1 MNHLDIKHLRMICAI
16 DATGNMTRA
25 ASRLNISQPAL
36 SQQLKDIEGKLK
48 ADLFF
53 RTRKKLIL
61 TPIGKR
67 LLKTAKHVIA
77 DIDGAELEIRKIVS
91 GDRGELK
98 VGAQCIFCYKWLPRL
113 LLRFQQK
120 FPNVEIEIGNAAN
133 PARELQAKV
142 FDFIIMA
149 AVEAD
154 DNLACVPLFKDQMVC
169 IMPQDHP
176 LSSRPWVAVEDFSQ
190 YGLISHAEK
199 RLNRFFQLVLEPAG
213 IDPKRYMAVDQPNA
227 IMELVASGFGISV
240 FPMWAVKSSLDDCGL
255 AAKPITRSG
264 LPVTWYV
271 AFLQKHQ
278 PPLYHE
284 EFIHILMSM
293 DLEQAGAAPAAC
305 DQSVMDGAF

>member
-16 DATGNMTRA
+16 DATGNMTKA
-25 ASRLNISQPAL
+25 ALRLNISQPAL
-36 SQQLKDIEGKLK
+36 SQQLKDIESKLK

-67 LLKTAKHVIA
+67 LLTTGKHVIGE
-77 DIDGAELEIRKIVS
+77 IDGAELEIRKIVS
-91 GDRGELK
+91 GDRGELN
-98 VGAQCIFCYKWLPRL
+98 VGARCIFCYKWLPRL
-113 LLRFQQK
+113 LWRFQQK
-120 FPNVEIEIGNAAN
+120 FPNVEIKIGNAGN
-133 PARELQAKV
+133 PARELRAKV

-154 DNLACVPLFKDQMVC
+154 NSLACVPLFKDQVVC

-176 LSSRPWVAVEDFSQ
+176 LSSRPWVAIEDFSK

-199 RLNRFFQLVLEPAG
+199 RLNRFFQVILDPAG
-213 IDPKRYMAVDQPNA
+213 IEPKRYMTVDQLNA
-227 IMELVASGFGISV
+227 IIELVASGFGISV
-240 FPMWAVKSSLDDCGL
+240 FPMWAVKGSLDACGL

-271 AFLQKHQ
+271 AFLHKHQ

-284 EFIHILMSM
+284 EFIQILMRM
-293 DLEQAGAAPAAC
+293 DLEQAGAAPAVCGQA
-305 DQSVMDGAF
+305 VMDGTF